1 MANEY
6 IKTPLVWDNSVT
18 NLGGFKNRIAF
29 IPASEV
35 VTTPVLAAS
44 GVKATGK
51 FTYKNG
57 SGAKYVYATEKT
69 VGYKAESQGD
79 VDGQSFKIS
88 GEFFF
93 PGALA
98 EAAAFA
104 RYVNTNPGYLVIEDH
119 NGQQILIGQPN
130 MTARIK
136 PGADL
141 GKASTDRK
149 GFTFTFEA
157 ESLAPMIILENAASG
172 DESTQKINFE
182 ELMKVT
188 A

>member
-6 IKTPLVWDNSVT
+6 SKTPLMWDNSVT
-18 NLGGFKNRIAF
+18 NLGGLKNRIAF

-35 VTTPVLAAS
+35 TTVPTLGAS
-44 GVKATGK
+44 GVNATGT
-51 FTYKNG
+51 FAYKTG

-79 VDGQSFKIS
+79 VDGQSFKQS

-93 PGALA
+93 PGVLA

-104 RYVNTNPGYLVIEDH
+104 RYVNTHPGYLVIEDH

-136 PGADL
+136 PGVDL
-141 GKASTDRK
+141 GKATTDRK

-157 ESLAPMIILENAASG
+157 ECLAPMIILADAS
-172 DESTQKINFE
+172 KINFE
-182 ELMKVT
+182 ELLKVT